1 MTNKF
6 KFGDKVSYRSCK
18 NAFYLQ
24 ETDDIRSLIAV
35 EKFGAIKG
43 GVITV
48 ITNELTPA
56 SDWVK
61 CSERMPEIDVP
72 VLVHTGNGMG
82 IDHTYDFG
90 DGVSFYDDL
99 YGEFTHWM
107 PLPAPPLEVE

>member
-1 MTNKF
+1 MTKF

-56 SDWVK
+56 TDWVK

-72 VLVHTGNGMG
+72 VLVHTGNGMD

-107 PLPAPPLEVE
+107 PLPAPPQD